1 MVQSVGE
8 RWLFDLASRHRSQRK
23 WSRPAIASVAW
34 RMCAASEVATELVHI
49 AAIASLASKPM
60 SQRAAMR
67 EAPANPLRIAAIFSQ
82 KALGQAARAGE
93 QNRCFGNRRSP
104 LIDADTLD
112 VAGYRIVATQRIRLQ
127 LQSRIPRTLA
137 IFQSPLAIF

>member
-1 MVQSVGE
+1 MEDVRGV
-8 RWLFDLASRHRSQRK
+8 RSRHGTCAHRGDREPRK
-23 WSRPAIASVAW
+23 QANEPA
-34 RMCAASEVATELVHI
+34 RGDG
-49 AAIASLASKPM
+49 
-60 SQRAAMR
+60 

-112 VAGYRIVATQRIRLQ
+112 LAGYRIVATQRIRLQ